1 MIKVIIFDLD
11 GTLIQT
17 EVLKARSYARA
28 IHRLTKNTVP
38 EEKVLAGFSKFV
50 GLSRMEVVLGLTNDF
65 QEELKMIYP
74 EKNQEF
80 IQESILSERLEI
92 YKNMIEETHLLSQF
106 FCPYNLGLLHA
117 LHDDNYLIVLAT
129 MSHMNEVD
137 KMLNALKIKD
147 KFRLVMTRDKVS
159 NGKPH
164 PEIYLNSRDAL
175 NLKSEECL
183 VIEDSV
189 NGIKAGLNAD
199 MKVFAVTNDITRD
212 AVHAANIL
220 PNDFIVDDLTKL
232 KSRVYRF
239 LSNHGSL

>member
-28 IHRLTKNTVP
+28 IHSLTKNAVP

-65 QEELKMIYP
+65 QEELKVIYP
-74 EKNQEF
+74 GKTQEF
-80 IQESILSERLEI
+80 LQESILSKRLEI

-117 LHDDNYLIVLAT
+117 LHDDNYLIALAT

-147 KFRLVMTRDKVS
+147 KFSLVMTRDKVS

-164 PEIYLNSRDAL
+164 PEIYLNSKDRL
-175 NLKSEECL
+175 NVKSEECL

-199 MKVFAVTNDITRD
+199 MNVFAVTNDITRD
-212 AVHAANIL
+212 SVHASDL
-220 PNDFIVDDLTKL
+220 LSDDFIVDDLSEL
-232 KSRVYRF
+232 KPRIYQF
-239 LSNHGSL
+239 LSDRRN

>member
-28 IHRLTKNTVP
+28 IHTLTKKAVA
-38 EEKVLAGFSKFV
+38 EEKVLAGFAKFV
-50 GLSRMEVVLGLTNDF
+50 GLSRMEVVQGLTTDF
-65 QEELKMIYP
+65 QEELKGIYQG
-74 EKNQEF
+74 KNQEF
-80 IQESILSERLEI
+80 LQQSILSKRLEI

-106 FCPYNLGLLHA
+106 FCPYNLGLLQA
-117 LHDDNYLIVLAT
+117 LHDDNFMIALAT
-129 MSHMNEVD
+129 MSHMNEAE

-147 KFRLVMTRDKVS
+147 KFRSVITRDSVS

-164 PEIYLNSRDAL
+164 PEIYLKSRDTL
-175 NLKSEECL
+175 KVKSEECL

-199 MKVFAVTNDITRD
+199 MNVFAVTNDITRD
-212 AVHAANIL
+212 AVHASKL
-220 PNDFIVDDLTKL
+220 LSDDFIVDDLTEL
-232 KSRVYRF
+232 KPRVYQF
-239 LSNHGSL
+239 LSDRRN